1 MEKYNRLATPPADAT
16 KAIEAGRLKGKTD
29 INPQWKI
36 EAMTKEYGEC
46 GRGWWFDI
54 VKENVV
60 PLNDGQILLFM
71 QVAVF
76 TTDGE
81 KTSNPVIGCGGDFIV
96 KKNKNGLE
104 PNDEAYKMCLT
115 DALGNALKCLGVGAT
130 VFRGKYDT
138 KYNKPAE
145 PIYVRKENNCTEVL
159 GNNNRW
165 YSLESMSL
173 ELLNKVVN
181 DSKYAQCHDEARR
194 LMMKK

>member
-76 TTDGE
+76 TADGE

-181 DSKYAQCHDEARR
+181 DSRYAQCHDEARR

>member
-76 TTDGE
+76 TADGE

>member
-1 MEKYNRLATPPADAT
+1 
-16 KAIEAGRLKGKTD
+16 
-29 INPQWKI
+29 
-36 EAMTKEYGEC
+36 
-46 GRGWWFDI
+46 
-54 VKENVV
+54 
-60 PLNDGQILLFM
+60 M

-76 TTDGE
+76 TADGE

-173 ELLNKVVN
+173 ETLNKITN
-181 DSKYAQCHDEARR
+181 DSRYSQCHDEARR